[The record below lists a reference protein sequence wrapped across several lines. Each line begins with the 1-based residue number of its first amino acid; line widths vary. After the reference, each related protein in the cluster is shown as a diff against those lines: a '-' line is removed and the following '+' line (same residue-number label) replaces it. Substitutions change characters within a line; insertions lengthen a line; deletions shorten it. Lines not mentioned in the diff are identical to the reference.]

1 VRKKESSF
9 LKKRSKKLLV
19 LEMDAEAGASLR
31 GKSFLVLFFKK
42 EHLSSFLHG
51 WRAILAG
58 FCLGIVAAAAL
69 PPFTLV
75 PLLLIAI
82 PGLLALIGS
91 ARSWRG
97 AATRGLVF
105 GIGYHLAGLYW
116 VTNAILVM
124 AAEFWW
130 AVPITVP
137 LLATFL
143 ALFIAVPCG
152 LARLMPAGWRRVV
165 VLAAAWVIGDIARQF
180 ALSGFPWNLLGS
192 VWEMPGLAGDIF
204 IQPAAWFGAH
214 GLTLLTVILAATPAL
229 GRRGRIAGLCLFT
242 VWGLAGGLR
251 LWLAVPVPQAP
262 PGLTAVIVQGNVPEA
277 EHRDHGAEPAWADR
291 IFNRYLALTRAG
303 MRQAGP
309 HPAMVIWPETASPYA
324 LGQDSGARLAV
335 ADAAARALVT
345 LSGTERFAAGPGGAT
360 LAHNSLVAVAPD
372 GALAGI
378 YDKSHLVPFG
388 EYFPPYAHF
397 LLGEQG
403 FVPGP
408 GIRTLHL
415 PGLPP
420 LGPLICY
427 EAIFPGQVVDRADR
441 PSMLVN
447 ITNDAWFGN
456 SAGPRQHLAAAR
468 LRSVEEGL
476 PMLRAANTGISA
488 VIDSKGRILQSLGLG
503 RAGILV
509 ASVPGVLPAP
519 PAARWGLAD
528 PLAMALTLVILGCIR
543 VNRNLV
549 NV

>member
-1 VRKKESSF
+1 
-9 LKKRSKKLLV
+9 
-19 LEMDAEAGASLR
+19 MDADAGARLR
-31 GKSFLVLFFKK
+31 DKSFLVLFFKK

-51 WRAILAG
+51 WRALFAA
-58 FCLGIVAAAAL
+58 FCLGIVAAGAL

-97 AATRGLVF
+97 AAGRGLVF

-116 VTNAILVM
+116 ITNAILVM

-152 LARLMPAGWRRVV
+152 AARLMPAGWRRVA
-165 VLAAAWVIGDIARQF
+165 VLAAFWVIGDLARQF

-214 GLTLLTVILAATPAL
+214 GLTLLTVVLAATPTL
-229 GRRGRIAGLCLFT
+229 GRRGRIAGLCLIT
-242 VWGLAGGLR
+242 IWGLAGGLR
-251 LWLAVPVPQAP
+251 LWLAVPTPQTPA
-262 PGLTAVIVQGNVPEA
+262 GLSAVIVQGNVPEA

-303 MRQAGP
+303 MREARG
-309 HPAMVIWPETASPYA
+309 HPAMVIWPETASPYPLA
-324 LGQDSGARLAV
+324 QDRGARLAV
-335 ADAAARALVT
+335 ADAAAPSLAT
-345 LSGTERFAAGPGGAT
+345 LSGTERFTAGPGGTT

-372 GALAGI
+372 GDVAGI

-408 GIRTLHL
+408 GIRTLHP

-427 EAIFPGQVVDRADR
+427 EAIFPGQVVSRADR

-447 ITNDAWFGN
+447 ITNDSWFGN

-468 LRSVEEGL
+468 MRSVEEGL

-488 VIDSKGRILQSLGLG
+488 VIDSRGQVLQTLPIGQT
-503 RAGILV
+503 GILV
-509 ASVPGVLPAP
+509 ASIPGFLPAT

-528 PLAMALTLVILGCIR
+528 PFAMALILGISGCIC
-543 VNRNLV
+543 VNRKLG

>member
-1 VRKKESSF
+1 
-9 LKKRSKKLLV
+9 
-19 LEMDAEAGASLR
+19 MDADAGARL
-31 GKSFLVLFFKK
+31 GDKSFLVLFFKK
-42 EHLSSFLHG
+42 EHLSSFRHG
-51 WRAILAG
+51 WRALFAA
-58 FCLGIVAAAAL
+58 FCLGIVAAGAL

-97 AATRGLVF
+97 AAARGLLF
-105 GIGYHLAGLYW
+105 GIGYHLTGLYW

-152 LARLMPAGWRRVV
+152 LARLIPAGWRRVA
-165 VLAAAWVIGDIARQF
+165 VLAAAWVLGDLARQF

-192 VWEMPGLAGDIF
+192 VWEMPGLAGDVF

-214 GLTLLTVILAATPAL
+214 GLTLFTVILAATPTL
-229 GRRGRIAGLCLFT
+229 GRRGRLGGVCLFT
-242 VWGLAGGLR
+242 LWAVAGGLR
-251 LWLAVPVPQAP
+251 LWLAVPIPQTP

-303 MRQAGP
+303 MREAATR
-309 HPAMVIWPETASPYA
+309 PALVIWPETASPYA
-324 LGQDSGARLAV
+324 LAQDRGARLAV
-335 ADAAARALVT
+335 VDAATPALVT
-345 LSGTERFAAGPGGAT
+345 LSGTERFATGSDGT
-360 LAHNSLVAVAPD
+360 MLAHNSLVAVAPD
-372 GALAGI
+372 GAVAGI

-408 GIRTLHL
+408 GIRTLHVK
-415 PGLPP
+415 GLPP
-420 LGPLICY
+420 FGPLICY

-441 PSMLVN
+441 PTMLVN

-488 VIDSKGRILQSLGLG
+488 IIDSRGQVLQTLRLGETG
-503 RAGILV
+503 FVV
-509 ASVPGVLPAP
+509 AQVPGYLPAP

-528 PLAMALTLVILGCIR
+528 PLAIALILGIFGC
-543 VNRNLV
+543 VGLNRNLG